1 MSPPP
6 FTETHLR
13 SAVKA
18 MGWRACAGVVTVI
31 TAIYFTGSWLIAAKM
46 AAWEVVS
53 KSATMFI
60 GERMWNTVAWGKR
73 ERADAA
79 RRSLLKALAWRAFAA
94 LNTLCTA
101 LFFTRKASA
110 SGGIMLTETVVKT
123 SMFYAYERVWARVP
137 WGKVFSS
144 KPALGGKQLSAKFF
158 QDQAFPTAPPTK
170 LRHGSPYPVD
180 RNEHDD

>member
-1 MSPPP
+1 MGPPP

-13 SAVKA
+13 SALKA

-73 ERADAA
+73 ERQWAA
-79 RRSLLKALAWRAFAA
+79 TIRRLLRAQAPGPVA
-94 LNTLCTA
+94 QPTLVGCVCI
-101 LFFTRKASA
+101 
-110 SGGIMLTETVVKT
+110 G
-123 SMFYAYERVWARVP
+123 
-137 WGKVFSS
+137 
-144 KPALGGKQLSAKFF
+144 
-158 QDQAFPTAPPTK
+158 
-170 LRHGSPYPVD
+170 
-180 RNEHDD
+180 